1 MRQPD
6 RGTADSTRSPDF
18 QRIYEEHVWDVYG
31 FIGFRVDSRED
42 AEDLTQATFERA
54 LRAWSKFDPARADAK
69 TWLLA
74 IARNL
79 VIDHRRGESRI
90 RKLETE
96 AMREA
101 GSLAGADMDGAA
113 LGPDPELWAALKRL
127 SQREREIIALRFGGD
142 LAGSEIAKLTGL
154 SLSNVQQILSRSLRR
169 LRDLLEGAS
178 ESGRAGGAVRR
189 D

>member
-1 MRQPD
+1 
-6 RGTADSTRSPDF
+6 
-18 QRIYEEHVWDVYG
+18 EEHVWDVYG

-127 SQREREIIALRFGGD
+127 SQREREIIALRF
-142 LAGSEIAKLTGL
+142 
-154 SLSNVQQILSRSLRR
+154 
-169 LRDLLEGAS
+169 
-178 ESGRAGGAVRR
+178 
-189 D
+189 